1 MKLTTTTLALATGAA
16 AAEAS
21 YHLDTTAP
29 PPTNLST
36 LPNNTLFHL
45 WRPRAHILPA
55 EGQIGDPCAHY
66 TDPSTGLFH
75 VGFLHDGDGIA
86 GATTANLAT
95 YTDTSDNGS
104 FLIQPGGKNDPVAVF
119 DGAVIPVGVNN
130 TPTLLYTSVS
140 FLPIHWSIP
149 YTRGSETQSLAV
161 ARDGGRRFDKLDQ
174 GPVIADHPF
183 AVDVT
188 AFRDPFVFRSAR
200 LDVLLSL
207 DEEVARNETAV
218 QQAVDGWTEKNAPW
232 YVAVSGGVHGV
243 GPAQFLYRQ
252 NGGNAS
258 EFQYWEYLGEWWQE
272 ATNSSWGD
280 EGTWAGRWGFNFET
294 GNVLFLTEEGHDPQ
308 TGEVFVT
315 LGTEGSGLPIV
326 PQVSS
331 IHDMLWAAGEVGVGS
346 EQEGAKVEFSPSMA
360 GFLDWGFSAY
370 AAAGKVLPASS
381 AVSKTSGVEVDR
393 YVSFV
398 WLTGDQYE
406 QADGFPT
413 AQQGWTGSLLLPRE
427 LKVQTVENVVDNEL
441 VREEGVSWVVGE
453 SDNQTATLRT
463 LGITIAR
470 ETKAALLANGSVT
483 AEEDRT
489 LQTAAVVPFAQSPSS
504 KFFVLT
510 AQLEFPASARSS
522 PLQSGFEILA
532 SELERTA
539 IYYQFSNE
547 SLVVDRSQ
555 TSAAAPTNPGLDSFT
570 ESGKLRLFDVIE
582 NGQEQVET
590 LDLTVVVDN
599 AVVEVYANGRFALST
614 WARSWYDNST
624 QIRFFH
630 NGEGEVQ
637 FRNVSVSEGLYNA
650 WPERK

>member
-1 MKLTTTTLALATGAA
+1 MKLTTTTTTTHLALATGAA
-16 AAEAS
+16 AS
-21 YHLDTTAP
+21 YHLDTSAP

-45 WRPRAHILPA
+45 WRPRAHILPV

-66 TDPSTGLFH
+66 TDPATGLFH
-75 VGFLHDGDGIA
+75 VGFLHDGEGIA

-95 YTDTSDNGS
+95 YTDTSGNGS

-161 ARDGGRRFDKLDQ
+161 ARDGGRRFEKLDQ

-200 LDVLLSL
+200 LDTLLSL

-218 QQAVDGWTEKNAPW
+218 QDAVDAWTEKNAPW
-232 YVAVSGGVHGV
+232 YVAVSGGVHGI

-252 NGGNAS
+252 NGGNGS

-272 ATNSSWGD
+272 ATNSSWGE

-294 GNVLFLTEEGHDPQ
+294 GNVLFLTEEGHDPK

-315 LGTEGSGLPIV
+315 LGTEGSDLPIV

-346 EQEGAKVEFSPSMA
+346 EDGAKVEFTPSMA
-360 GFLDWGFSAY
+360 GYLDWGFSAY

-381 AVSKTSGVEVDR
+381 AVSKNSGAEVDR
-393 YVSFV
+393 YISFV

-427 LKVQTVENVVDNEL
+427 LKVQAVKNVVDNAL

-453 SDNQTATLRT
+453 SNNKTATLRT

-489 LQTAAVVPFAQSPSS
+489 LQTAAVVPFIQFPGS

-510 AQLEFPASARSS
+510 AQLEFPASARASD
-522 PLQSGFEILA
+522 LQSGFEILA
-532 SELERTA
+532 SELERTTV
-539 IYYQFSNE
+539 YYQFSNE

-555 TSAAAPTNPGLDSFT
+555 TSAAAPTNPGLDRFA
-570 ESGKLRLFDVIE
+570 ESGKLRLFDVVE
-582 NGQEQVET
+582 NGQEKVET

-599 AVVEVYANGRFALST
+599 SVVEVYANGRFALST

-637 FRNVSVSEGLYNA
+637 FKNVSVSEGLYNA